1 MCRRPASTGISR
13 ARCASCWTLLAMAGR
28 EPCCCSRCTR
38 GFVWESNGRSSELDL
53 VLFHHLASSRMP
65 RVPFPGATADA
76 DQCIRRRASRR
87 RAPRAEWP
95 RARSHLVA
103 VHARSDVTGFAIRGR
118 AVVTWSRAF
127 GPRRPPWSW
136 PPGGSFDEVPRLR
149 RRPAGLARAA
159 QVHPSSEV
167 DPSGSLSNLRL
178 AGVGGRGGAASG
190 VDAGELNEEDRID
203 PLDGRAL
210 ATNGVRHLR
219 LRRADDDEVE
229 PQVSGGIE
237 ACPHLDVL
245 AVGDVST
252 TLDDRVVDPVSLAS
266 SIRIRDSLPLHGG
279 VDTSRRPGPC
289 ELQGAQP
296 PPG

>member
-1 MCRRPASTGISR
+1 MV
-13 ARCASCWTLLAMAGR
+13 
-28 EPCCCSRCTR
+28 
-38 GFVWESNGRSSELDL
+38 FGRSSTRGIVGPTNSGRE
-53 VLFHHLASSRMP
+53 
-65 RVPFPGATADA
+65 RVTIQFET
-76 DQCIRRRASRR
+76 R
-87 RAPRAEWP
+87 
-95 RARSHLVA
+95 
-103 VHARSDVTGFAIRGR
+103 
-118 AVVTWSRAF
+118 
-127 GPRRPPWSW
+127 
-136 PPGGSFDEVPRLR
+136 
-149 RRPAGLARAA
+149 
-159 QVHPSSEV
+159 
-167 DPSGSLSNLRL
+167 
-178 AGVGGRGGAASG
+178 GVGGRGGAASG
-190 VDAGELNEEDRID
+190 VDARELNEEDRID

-266 SIRIRDSLPLHGG
+266 TVQVRDSLPLHGG

-296 PPG
+296 PLGDLVPP